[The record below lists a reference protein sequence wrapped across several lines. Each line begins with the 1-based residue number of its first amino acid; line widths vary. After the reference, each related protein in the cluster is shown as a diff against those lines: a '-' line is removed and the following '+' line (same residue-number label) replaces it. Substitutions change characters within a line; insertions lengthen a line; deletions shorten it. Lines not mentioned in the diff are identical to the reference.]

1 MIPTSSVRPHP
12 DAKNGGSSDDDP
24 THVAADFFTAL
35 ALEDW
40 EHAVRYV
47 EPRSLA
53 EFRESQLAQL
63 VSWAVHRHE
72 TRQARSDRNTH
83 ITMSE
88 HALDAELLDRH
99 GDVPLHAFDG
109 APTIRDL
116 AVLPAETF
124 AARFLGAS
132 RPAPGAYRVLGHVL
146 EGDDTA
152 HVVYRPIHDGLA
164 GDPHGVAVLRAR
176 RHDGRWHVL
185 LNQELADAAFILFHL
200 DDPDDPD
207 ESIQA
212 GSR

>member
-1 MIPTSSVRPHP
+1 MRVIQR
-12 DAKNGGSSDDDP
+12 
-24 THVAADFFTAL
+24 
-35 ALEDW
+35 
-40 EHAVRYV
+40 HA
-47 EPRSLA
+47 S
-53 EFRESQLAQL
+53 
-63 VSWAVHRHE
+63 
-72 TRQARSDRNTH
+72 SDRNTH
-83 ITMSE
+83 IAMSE

-109 APTIRDL
+109 APTIREL

-152 HVVYRPIHDGLA
+152 HVVYRPIHEGLT
-164 GDPHGVAVLRAR
+164 GDPLGVAVLHAR
-176 RHDGRWHVL
+176 RQDGRWQVL

-200 DDPDDPD
+200 DDSDDPD